1 MSPFGKVVTIG
12 IALVTGTSLLTGVTT
27 AYMLRPA
34 ASTDPVT
41 ATYAPASV
49 RRAAAVAPQRSTPV
63 ATRTTWDAPRAT
75 PVATTATPAT
85 TTASD
90 CATGGDRALR
100 IAKPGA
106 IGGLLGAG
114 LGAAGGAIANGGS
127 GAGKGALIGGL
138 VGVAAGTG
146 YGAYKTKNEC
156 GTIFGNRSF
165 VEGGRAPGVSDRG
178 PVTETALRSN
188 AANDIT
194 IYSVR

>member
-1 MSPFGKVVTIG
+1 MSPLGKIVTTG

-34 ASTDPVT
+34 APADTMT
-41 ATYAPASV
+41 ATYAPTPV
-49 RRAAAVAPQRSTPV
+49 RRAPAVVAPRVTPV
-63 ATRTTWDAPRAT
+63 ASHATVYTPRPT
-75 PVATTATPAT
+75 PVA

-90 CATGGDRALR
+90 CATGGDRAWR

-106 IGGLLGAG
+106 LGGLLGAG

-138 VGVAAGTG
+138 VGAVAGTG

-156 GTIFGNRSF
+156 GTIFGNPGFAER
-165 VEGGRAPGVSDRG
+165 GAAPGSADRG
-178 PVTETALRSN
+178 PVTEAALRPR
-188 AANDIT
+188 AADDIT
-194 IYSVR
+194 IYNVR